1 MKIWYIY
8 EMQYYSDIQKNKIV
22 PFAAT
27 WMDQETDILNK
38 AREREIGDMTNM
50 QNLKEM
56 IEMNLFT
63 KQKQTQKLRE

>member
-8 EMQYYSDIQKNKIV
+8 AMQYYSDIQKNKIV

-27 WMDQETDILNK
+27 WVDQETDILNK
-38 AREREIGDMTNM
+38 AREREIGDMTYM